1 MQHQR
6 IKKWAQ
12 PSRIVELIKTS
23 PFLRHNATFLVGS
36 LGVAALNYLF
46 YPILGRLMAP
56 EDFGEVQTLTS
67 LFTQAA
73 IFLTI
78 LTYVTVHVTVNILD
92 EEKRNQT
99 LLGLE
104 RVAMIAGYLAL
115 GIALA
120 SIEYL
125 QSFLHFK
132 ESWPFVAL
140 IIALAISIPLAFRM
154 AFLRGK
160 KQFMRASMTD
170 GIGSAAK
177 LILAPILVL
186 LGFHSLGAVGALAIS
201 QVLSLATGVAWARQA
216 GLRGSAFGV
225 GRLNLHLIR
234 PYFKH
239 ATAVLLGAGGI
250 TIIQTLDMLAIKH
263 YFAPTEAGL
272 YAGITTIAGIVYFL
286 MAPVTG
292 VLMTLVSNNQ
302 STRKNQMRLRAS
314 LGLMLLLG
322 GGALIV
328 MSIFP
333 NLVINILVGS
343 KYLVNA
349 DLLPRIGLAMLLLAL
364 ANAMMMYHIA
374 LKRYA
379 YSLGG
384 VVVFIVTL
392 VLMQVNHGKIE
403 DVINNVVLG
412 SFLLLVVTLI
422 QNFHFNYHQSREDN
436 A

>member
-1 MQHQR
+1 MHQR
-6 IKKWAQ
+6 IKKWAH
-12 PSRIVELIKTS
+12 PSRIIELIKTS

-56 EDFGEVQTLTS
+56 DDFGEVQTLTS

-78 LTYVTVHVTVNILD
+78 LTYVTVHITVNVLD

-104 RVAMIAGYLAL
+104 RIAMIAGYLVL

-120 SIEYL
+120 SVKYL
-125 QSFLHFK
+125 QAFLNFK
-132 ESWPFVAL
+132 ESWPFIAL
-140 IIALAISIPLAFRM
+140 IVALAISIPLAFRM
-154 AFLRGK
+154 AFLRGQ
-160 KQFMRASMTD
+160 KQFFRASMTD

-177 LILAPILVL
+177 LVLAPILVL

-201 QVLSLATGVAWARQA
+201 QVLSLAAGVTWARQA
-216 GLRGSAFGV
+216 GLRGSAFGM
-225 GRLNLHLIR
+225 GPLNLRLIR

-239 ATAVLLGAGGI
+239 ATAVLLGAGTV
-250 TIIQTLDMLAIKH
+250 TIIQTLDMVTIKH
-263 YFAPTEAGL
+263 YFSPTEAGL

-286 MAPVTG
+286 MAPITG
-292 VLMTLVSNNQ
+292 VLMTHVSNNQ
-302 STRKNQMRLRAS
+302 STRENQSRLKAS

-322 GGALIV
+322 GGALAV
-328 MSIFP
+328 MSVFP
-333 NLVINILVGS
+333 HFVIDLLVGS
-343 KYLVNA
+343 KYNVNA
-349 DLLPRIGLAMLLLAL
+349 NLLSRIGLAMLLLAL
-364 ANAMMMYHIA
+364 ANALTMYHVA
-374 LKRYA
+374 LKRYR

-392 VLMQVNHGKIE
+392 VLMQINHGKIE

-412 SFLLLVVTLI
+412 SFILLVITFI
-422 QNFHFNYHQSREDN
+422 QNLLFNYQQSREDN